1 MPQVS
6 INYIAIDPEYCSGK
20 PRITGTRMP
29 VATIAQL
36 YLEMGESLEAIA
48 LEYDLTKA
56 AVYAA
61 MAYYYDHKAEIDRQT
76 AESRAWVEELKK
88 NTPESPL
95 AARLKTI
102 RDER

>member
-6 INYIAIDPEYCSGK
+6 INYIAIDPEYCAGK

-36 YLEMGESLEAIA
+36 YLEMGETLEAISS
-48 LEYDLTKA
+48 EYDLNKA
-56 AVYAA
+56 SVYAA
-61 MAYYYDHKAEIDRQT
+61 MAYYYDHKEEIDRQT
-76 AESRAWVEELKK
+76 LVSKAWVEEIKR

-95 AARLKTI
+95 GAKLKAI
-102 RDER
+102 RGE

>member
-6 INYIAIDPEYCSGK
+6 INYIAIDPEYCGGK
-20 PRITGTRMP
+20 PRIAGTRIP
-29 VATIAQL
+29 VATIAHL
-36 YLEMGESLEAIA
+36 YLEAGETLDAIA
-48 LEYDLTKA
+48 SEYNLNKA

-76 AESRAWVEELKK
+76 AESKAWVERLQK

-95 AARLKTI
+95 APRLKAI
-102 RDER
+102 NGE